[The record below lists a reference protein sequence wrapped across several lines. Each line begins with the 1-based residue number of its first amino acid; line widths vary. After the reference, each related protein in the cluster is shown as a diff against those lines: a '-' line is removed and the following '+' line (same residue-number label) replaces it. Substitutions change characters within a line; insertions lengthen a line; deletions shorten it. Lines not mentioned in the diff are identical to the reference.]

1 MSLPTTAFTTDVS
14 SATVVLDDLVDQ
26 ADQLTTQIADLER
39 RRDALW
45 TTIEL
50 LQTSA
55 GVVVDSAPP
64 VVPVIPPGMPGLPP
78 GPIRTIYDDALE
90 ANVAS
95 ATVRHDSTP
104 GTAELGI
111 SPPDFTG
118 TYNLTDRLYRIYEA
132 AEGEP
137 LHVGLIS
144 RLLLQAGLTQA
155 SLAEVQRDVS
165 ACLSG
170 HAKYFER
177 VDNGVYRYRDREHST
192 NPPH

>member
-1 MSLPTTAFTTDVS
+1 MSTFN
-14 SATVVLDDLVDQ
+14 LDDLVDE
-26 ADQLTTQIADLER
+26 ADQLTAQIADLER

-137 LHVGLIS
+137 LHIGLVS
-144 RLLLQAGLTQA
+144 RLLLQAGVIQGELP
-155 SLAEVQRDVS
+155 EVQRRVS

-170 HAKYFER
+170 HKRYFER
-177 VDNGVYRYRDREHST
+177 VDDSTYRYKGREPVLD
-192 NPPH
+192 PPH